1 MTKSPSAIR
10 GTRPSAVAAR
20 WASLV
25 LTAGL
30 VLAAC
35 SSAAGSGS
43 THQVKTSRSATSAPA
58 RAVSPRPG
66 TADVAFAGSLLA
78 LDNEV
83 IGPGFERA
91 TGYGYTGRGGGSIG
105 LAHEIAAG
113 EIAPDVFES
122 VGASPISVLEPRFAT
137 WSVQLASSPLVIAY
151 NPRSPYAST
160 FRSVASGHAPL
171 SDAFE
176 AMASKGFLLGRT
188 NPATDPQGQ
197 AFVMM
202 MELAQSYLHLPAGTV
217 ERILGTGIVSGQG
230 GNESQIFSETS
241 LDAHLEAGQ
250 LDAASA
256 FLSQAVQ
263 LHLAY
268 LRLPASIDLGDPAY
282 ASAYAKAHL
291 VVPGATPGTTTT
303 VHGAPLVIDA
313 TTITEPGQSAA
324 DRAAAAAF
332 VAYLASAPGRSSFAK
347 EGFSLVPET
356 IAGDHRDVPRAVTQA
371 VDGAS

>member
-1 MTKSPSAIR
+1 
-10 GTRPSAVAAR
+10 
-20 WASLV
+20 
-25 LTAGL
+25 
-30 VLAAC
+30 
-35 SSAAGSGS
+35 
-43 THQVKTSRSATSAPA
+43 
-58 RAVSPRPG
+58 
-66 TADVAFAGSLLA
+66 VAFAGSLLA

-83 IGPGFERA
+83 IGPAFERA

-122 VGASPISVLEPRFAT
+122 VGASPISVLEPRFTT

-151 NPRSPYAST
+151 NPHSPYASI
-160 FRSVASGHAPL
+160 FHAVASGRAPL

-202 MELAQSYLHLPAGTV
+202 MELAQSYLHLPAGTL
-217 ERILGTGIVSGQG
+217 ERILGTGIVRGEG

-241 LDAHLEAGQ
+241 LDAHLQAGQ

-256 FLSQAVQ
+256 FLSQAVE
-263 LHLAY
+263 LHLDY
-268 LRLPASIDLGDPAY
+268 LTLPPAIDLGDPAY
-282 ASAYAKAHL
+282 ASSYAKAHL
-291 VVPGATPGTTTT
+291 VVPGTTPGTTTT

-313 TTITEPGQSAA
+313 TTITEPGQSAS

-332 VAYLASAPGRSSFAK
+332 VAYLASAPGRSAFAK
-347 EGFSLVPET
+347 EGFSLVPER
-356 IAGDHRDVPRAVTQA
+356 IMGDSHAVPRAVVQA
-371 VDGAS
+371 VGSVS